1 MKVKVTA
8 ENYEEIVNK
17 LTIDLIVKNGS
28 LQERL
33 EKREWMTQ
41 TELMNYFEQ
50 IDMDSMESLQ
60 PYLDKNKIDRFEK
73 GSTYLNLFD
82 QYTKLLELVM
92 LLKNRG
98 KKK

>member
-41 TELMNYFEQ
+41 TELMNYFEK

-60 PYLDKNKIDRFEK
+60 LYVDKNKIDRFEV

-82 QYTKLLELVM
+82 QYTKILELVM

-98 KKK
+98 KKA